1 MFKVSRQSCFKALV
15 YGAGGMAG
23 GELLRII
30 SGHPTLE
37 LVGAVSQSKSGS
49 AIGSVHPHLRHIY
62 SKTTFIS
69 PENARTVEADI
80 AFTSLPHGRSAETV
94 RELLDRGLS
103 VVDLSAD
110 FRLKDPATYER
121 WYGISPSQP
130 YLLREAVYGLPELH
144 RTQLA
149 GARLV
154 SGVGC
159 NAAASILC
167 LYPLARL
174 NLIQE
179 AFLDIRAGSSEG
191 GSTAT
196 AGSHHPFRSRALR
209 IVEPFSHRHLGEVAQ
224 ELSLRE
230 ETLSMRLS
238 AVETVRGVQA
248 CAEVTLSSSLKERD
262 LWRLYRDAYGNEPF
276 VHLCPARP
284 AHQRFPDPRLTT
296 GSNNVQIGFALREG
310 RRRCLVVSALD
321 NLMKGAAGSA
331 IQSANL
337 MLGLPEVAGLNM
349 QPVYPV

>member
-1 MFKVSRQSCFKALV
+1 MNRQSCFKALV
-15 YGAGGMAG
+15 YGASGMAG

-30 SGHPTLE
+30 SGHPALK
-37 LVGAVSQSKSGS
+37 LAGAVSRSKAGS
-49 AIGSVHPHLRHIY
+49 AVGTAHPHLRHIY
-62 SKTTFIS
+62 SNTTFIS

-80 AFTSLPHGRSAETV
+80 AFTSLPHGKSAETV
-94 RELLDRGLS
+94 RELLDRGLL

-110 FRLKDPATYER
+110 FRLKDPVTYEH
-121 WYGISPSQP
+121 WYGTSPSQP
-130 YLLREAVYGLPELH
+130 ELLREAVYGLPELH
-144 RTQLA
+144 RTELA
-149 GARLV
+149 TARLV

-159 NAAASILC
+159 NATASILC

-209 IVEPFSHRHLGEVAQ
+209 IVEPFSHRHLAEAAQ

-230 ETLSMRLS
+230 EALSMRLS

-248 CAEVTLSSSLKERD
+248 CADVVLSSNLEERD
-262 LWRLYRDAYGNEPF
+262 LWRIYRDAYGNEPF

-284 AHQRFPDPRLTT
+284 VHQKFPDPRLTT
-296 GSNNVQIGFALREG
+296 GSNNVQIGFALRDG
-310 RRRCLVVSALD
+310 KRHCLVVSALD

-331 IQSANL
+331 VQSANL
-337 MLGLPEVAGLNM
+337 MLGLPEVTGLNM